1 MGKKKR
7 RQPKEVQSVF
17 ESVPAVSS
25 ADTTATSDFAAVD
38 DGKTTF
44 ESQPAVSRADTSC
57 MGASLAATSE
67 QSAFESN
74 PAASKADITWT
85 TEVTTYGDAVSGN
98 DTSQSVFES
107 RPKESV
113 ANARSGAEG

>member
-1 MGKKKR
+1 MG
-7 RQPKEVQSVF
+7 
-17 ESVPAVSS
+17 
-25 ADTTATSDFAAVD
+25 
-38 DGKTTF
+38 TTF

-85 TEVTTYGDAVSGN
+85 TEVTASGDGPSVFESAPQAHTASVTYADEVRPEQSDVSVFGN

-107 RPKESV
+107 QPKESV
-113 ANARSGAEG
+113 ANARSGAEGDGESE